1 MEEQNKLSFFEGV
14 TIRKVWHNEEWYFVI
29 NDIIEIL
36 AETDNPRQYWTKIK
50 KRINEENQLQPI
62 WLQLKVIAPD
72 GKNRLTDCANTE
84 GVLRIIMSVPSPKA
98 EPLKLWLAEQ
108 GKRAIDEAENPELGF
123 ERLKEIYKAKGY
135 PDEWIEA
142 RLKSI
147 GIRKELTDEWQ
158 KRGVK
163 QGQEFSILTATIAKN
178 TFGLA
183 PSEHAKLKGLEK
195 ENLRD
200 HMSNLE
206 LVFTMLGEELTRVQA
221 VKDDAQGFN
230 ENHDAAQKGGEVAG
244 ESLKNAENRM
254 GIKVV
259 SADNFLPKSDGEKEL
274 RDDEMVKE

>member
-14 TIRKVWHNEEWYFVI
+14 TIRKIWHKEEWYFVI

-36 AETDNPRQYWTKIK
+36 ADTDNPRQYWSKVKKKI
-50 KRINEENQLQPI
+50 NTENQLQPI
-62 WLQLKVIAPD
+62 WLQLKVVAPD

-108 GKRAIDEAENPELGF
+108 GKRTIDEAENPELGF
-123 ERLKEIYKAKGY
+123 ERLKEIYKAKGRS
-135 PDEWIEA
+135 DEWIIS

-163 QGQEFSILTATIAKN
+163 EGQEYGILTATIAKN
-178 TFGLA
+178 TFGLT
-183 PSEHAKLKGLEK
+183 PSEHSQLKGLEK

-200 HMSNLE
+200 HMTNLE

-221 VKDDAQGFN
+221 VKDDSQGFN
-230 ENHDAAQKGGEVAG
+230 ENHDAAIKGGEVAG
-244 ESLKNAENRM
+244 EALRNAENRM

-259 SADNFLPKSDGEKEL
+259 STGNFLTNTDTSKEL
-274 RDDEMVKE
+274 PNKED

>member
-14 TIRKVWHNEEWYFVI
+14 TIRKVWYNEEWYFVI
-29 NDIIEIL
+29 NDIIEVL
-36 AETDNPRQYWTKIK
+36 ADTDNPRQYWSKVKKKI
-50 KRINEENQLQPI
+50 NTENQLQPI

-84 GVLRIIMSVPSPKA
+84 GVLRIIMSVSSPKA

-108 GKRAIDEAENPELGF
+108 GKRAIDEAENPEIGF
-123 ERLKEIYKAKGY
+123 ERLKEIYRAKGRSE
-135 PDEWIEA
+135 EWIA
-142 RLKSI
+142 SRLKSI

-163 QGQEFSILTATIAKN
+163 EGQEYGILTATIAKN
-178 TFGLA
+178 TFGFT
-183 PSEHAKLKGLEK
+183 PSEHAKLKNLEK

-200 HMSNLE
+200 HMTNLE

-221 VKDDAQGFN
+221 VKDDTQGFN
-230 ENHDAAQKGGEVAG
+230 ENHEAATKGGEVAG
-244 ESLKNAENRM
+244 EALRNAENRM

-259 SADNFLPKSDGEKEL
+259 STDNFLTNPDVSKEL
-274 RDDEMVKE
+274 SNNED

>member
-14 TIRKVWHNEEWYFVI
+14 TIRKIWYKDELYFVI

-36 AETDNPRQYWTKIK
+36 ADTGNPRQYWSKVKKKI
-50 KRINEENQLQPI
+50 NAENQLQPI
-62 WLQLKVIAPD
+62 WLQLKVVAPD

-108 GKRAIDEAENPELGF
+108 GKRAIDEAENPEIGF
-123 ERLKEIYKAKGY
+123 ERLREIYKAKGRSE
-135 PDEWIEA
+135 EWIIS

-163 QGQEFSILTATIAKN
+163 EGQEYGILTATIAKN
-178 TFGLA
+178 TFGLT
-183 PSEHAKLKGLEK
+183 PNEHAKVKNLEK

-200 HMSNLE
+200 HMTNLE

-221 VKDDAQGFN
+221 VKDDTQGFN
-230 ENHDAAQKGGEVAG
+230 ENHDAAIKGGEVAG
-244 ESLKNAENRM
+244 EALRNAENRM

-259 SADNFLPKSDGEKEL
+259 SSDNFLTYPDAPKEL
-274 RDDEMVKE
+274 PNIED

>member
-29 NDIIEIL
+29 NDIVEIL
-36 AETDNPRQYWTKIK
+36 ADTDNPRQYWSKVKKKI
-50 KRINEENQLQPI
+50 NAENQLQPI
-62 WLQLKVIAPD
+62 WLQLKVVAPD
-72 GKNRLTDCANTE
+72 GKSRLTDCANTE

-108 GKRAIDEAENPELGF
+108 GKRAIDEAENPEIGF
-123 ERLKEIYKAKGY
+123 ERLKEIYKAKGRSE
-135 PDEWIEA
+135 EWIIS

-147 GIRKELTDEWQ
+147 GIRKELTNEWQ

-163 QGQEFSILTATIAKN
+163 EGQEYGILTATIAKN
-178 TFGLA
+178 TFGLS
-183 PSEHAKLKGLEK
+183 PSEHSQLKGLEK

-200 HMSNLE
+200 HMTNLE
-206 LVFTMLGEELTRVQA
+206 LVFTMLGEELTRVEA
-221 VKDDAQGFN
+221 VKENAQGFN
-230 ENHDAAQKGGEVAG
+230 ENHDAAIKGGEVAG

-259 SADNFLPKSDGEKEL
+259 SKDNFLPKPETPKEL
-274 RDDEMVKE
+274 PNNEA

>member
-14 TIRKVWHNEEWYFVI
+14 TIRKIWYKDELYFVI

-36 AETDNPRQYWTKIK
+36 ADTDNPRQYWSKVKKKI
-50 KRINEENQLQPI
+50 NAENQLQPI
-62 WLQLKVIAPD
+62 WLQLKVVAPD

-108 GKRAIDEAENPELGF
+108 GKRAIDEAENPEIGF
-123 ERLKEIYKAKGY
+123 ERLREIYKAKGRSE
-135 PDEWIEA
+135 EWIIS

-163 QGQEFSILTATIAKN
+163 EGQEYGILTATIAKN
-178 TFGLA
+178 TFGLT
-183 PSEHAKLKGLEK
+183 PNEHAKVKNLEK

-200 HMSNLE
+200 HMTNLE
-206 LVFTMLGEELTRVQA
+206 LVFTMLGEELTRVKA
-221 VKDDAQGFN
+221 VKDDTQGFN
-230 ENHDAAQKGGEVAG
+230 ENHDAATKGGEVAG
-244 ESLKNAENRM
+244 EALRNAEKRM

-259 SADNFLPKSDGEKEL
+259 SSDNFLANPDVHKEL
-274 RDDEMVKE
+274 PNKED